1 LAKGIAAISALAL
14 ASGMSQGET
23 MEQPGRI
30 LDGDLETLGLS
41 AALKMLALSGKTG
54 VLNVVS
60 GQERLAIFL
69 ENGHIIDLEE
79 PSAAPDLVDM
89 FRLMGMLPR
98 EHAAEIRRLAGG
110 NSAAAMAIMVQWGL
124 LSPAELQQRTEFRVI
139 QAVSRAINWTRG
151 RFEFHRDVSSL
162 QVQRGGTRPLNVDH
176 VLLEALRMA
185 DEWGRDGSTGYTRN
199 TVARWMPQFNGDV
212 RQLGLGREEMGVLC
226 LSNGQFPLQAISYA
240 LLVPEPQVVLLMQRL
255 VELGLI
261 EVVDA
266 RLEDELERDLVNLL
280 TQSQQQLAQESGPTP
295 EQRMLTIIR
304 TAGSSINGLIAHHAA
319 YARSLRGRGEIPGQE
334 VIRYLEATFG
344 PIIAQLQHS
353 FPRMDGIV
361 QFTRGEIDFHD
372 LETLDK
378 VVRGKEL
385 ADSYWDAVQFM
396 SRLMQLLF
404 DRIMQDEVGKSQTGR
419 RFEDLWT
426 VFQRELD
433 IDIARLAQRR
443 ELTRVQPDRG
453 SQSHAPVR
461 GHRGVE
467 YAYDAVPDIWESNR

>member
-1 LAKGIAAISALAL
+1 
-14 ASGMSQGET
+14 MS
-23 MEQPGRI
+23 
-30 LDGDLETLGLS
+30 
-41 AALKMLALSGKTG
+41 
-54 VLNVVS
+54 
-60 GQERLAIFL
+60 
-69 ENGHIIDLEE
+69 
-79 PSAAPDLVDM
+79 
-89 FRLMGMLPR
+89 
-98 EHAAEIRRLAGG
+98 
-110 NSAAAMAIMVQWGL
+110 IMMQWGL

-240 LLVPEPQVVLLMQRL
+240 LLVPEPQIVLLMQRL

-266 RLEDELERDLVNLL
+266 RLEDELERDLVKLL

-304 TAGSSINGLIAHHAA
+304 TAGSCINGLIAHHAT
-319 YARSLRGRGEIPGQE
+319 YARSLRGRGEIPSQE
-334 VIRYLEATFG
+334 VIRYLEAAFG

-361 QFTRGEIDFHD
+361 QFNRGEIDFHD

-404 DRIMQDEVGKSQTGR
+404 DRIMQDEVGKSQSGR

-433 IDIARLAQRR
+433 IDIRRLAQRR
-443 ELTRVQPDRG
+443 ELSRVQSDRG
-453 SQSHAPVR
+453 QHSHAPVR

>member
-1 LAKGIAAISALAL
+1 
-14 ASGMSQGET
+14 

-79 PSAAPDLVDM
+79 PSAAAPDLVDM

-98 EHAAEIRRLAGG
+98 EHAAEIRRLAGA
-110 NSAAAMAIMVQWGL
+110 NSAAAISIMVQWGL
-124 LSPAELQQRTEFRVI
+124 LSPADLQQRTEFRVI

-151 RFEFHRDVSSL
+151 RFEFHRDVSSP
-162 QVQRGGTRPLNVDH
+162 QAQRGGTRTLNVDH

-255 VELGLI
+255 VQLGLI

-266 RLEDELERDLVNLL
+266 HMEDELERDLVNLL

-304 TAGSSINGLIAHHAA
+304 TVGSCINGLIAHHGT
-319 YARSLRGRGEIPGQE
+319 YARVLRGRGEIPSQE

-344 PIIAQLQHS
+344 PIISQLQHS

-404 DRIMQDEVGKSQTGR
+404 DRMMQDEVGKSQTGR
-419 RFEDLWT
+419 RFEDLWA

-443 ELTRVQPDRG
+443 ALTRVQPDKG

-467 YAYDAVPDIWESNR
+467 LLMMAFLIYGKAIDESRYVSSRRQRFGRQVGIRG

>member
-1 LAKGIAAISALAL
+1 
-14 ASGMSQGET
+14 
-23 MEQPGRI
+23 MEQPARI

-60 GQERLAIFL
+60 GQEHLAIYL
-69 ENGHIIDLEE
+69 ENGHIIDLDE
-79 PSAAPDLVDM
+79 PSAAAPDLVDM

-110 NSAAAMAIMVQWGL
+110 NSPAAISIMVQWGL
-124 LSPAELQQRTEFRVI
+124 LSPTELQQRTEFRVI
-139 QAVSRAINWTRG
+139 QAVSRAVNWTRG
-151 RFEFHRDVSSL
+151 RFEFHRDGSSV
-162 QVQRGGTRPLNVDH
+162 QVPRSGTRTLNVDH
-176 VLLEALRMA
+176 VLLESLRMA

-280 TQSQQQLAQESGPTP
+280 TQGQQQLAQESGPSP

-304 TAGSSINGLIAHHAA
+304 TVGTCINGLISHHAA
-319 YARSLRGRGEIPGQE
+319 YARPLRGRGEIPSQE

-361 QFTRGEIDFHD
+361 QFNRGEIDFHD

-396 SRLMQLLF
+396 SHLMQLLF
-404 DRIMQDEVGKSQTGR
+404 DRMMHDEVGKSQNGR
-419 RFEDLWT
+419 RFEDLWA
-426 VFQRELD
+426 VFQRELN

-443 ELTRVQPDRG
+443 ALTRVQPDKG
-453 SQSHAPVR
+453 SQSHAPVW
-461 GHRGVE
+461 G
-467 YAYDAVPDIWESNR
+467 